1 MKIINKI
8 ELAKIK
14 QEKLLSLKPIKFIV
28 NEVCDCL
35 VKKQEVAAFTL
46 TNYLFEASLKIA
58 LIYWESGGQFIEDLK
73 DFENLH
79 RKGTKKYL
87 GKDLFKVIGAAER
100 SKLITSEER
109 ESLLFFL
116 NHFRDPFSHASNNA
130 EISSSMIA
138 SFDESMSYK
147 KISVSGNPILYFD
160 YQERYMRGR
169 VYHYFMDLY
178 SYVLKWEKMINELR
192 HRNNTKNR
200 IGKKYFSK
208 KQSL

>member
-1 MKIINKI
+1 MKNIDVN

-14 QEKLLSLKPIKFIV
+14 KEKLLTLKPIKFVV

-58 LIYWESGGQFIEDLK
+58 LIYWESGGKLIEDLK
-73 DFENLH
+73 NFENLH

-87 GKDLFKVIGAAER
+87 GKNLFKVIGTAKR
-100 SKLITSEER
+100 SKLITSEEE

-130 EISSSMIA
+130 EISSSTID
-138 SFDESMSYK
+138 SFDESMSLR
-147 KISVSGNPILYFD
+147 KISVSGNSILYFD
-160 YQERYMRGR
+160 YQERYMRGKA
-169 VYHYFMDLY
+169 YHYFMELY
-178 SYVLKWEKMINELR
+178 SYILKWDKMISELR
-192 HRNNTKNR
+192 HRNNKE
-200 IGKKYFSK
+200 
-208 KQSL
+208 